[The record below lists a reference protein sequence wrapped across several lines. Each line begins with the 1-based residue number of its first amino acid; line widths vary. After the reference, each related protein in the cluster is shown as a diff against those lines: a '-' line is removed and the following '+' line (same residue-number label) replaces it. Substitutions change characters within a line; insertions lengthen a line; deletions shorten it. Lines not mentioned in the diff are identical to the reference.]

1 VKAPISPDAMFV
13 FVEKTM
19 IGRKTRPMP
28 PSVRRSHAAIS
39 WNVEP
44 LGMSC
49 E

>member
-1 VKAPISPDAMFV
+1 MFV

-19 IGRKTRPMP
+19 IGRKPRPTP
-28 PSVRRSHAAIS
+28 PSVSRSQAAMS

-44 LGMSC
+44 FGMTW